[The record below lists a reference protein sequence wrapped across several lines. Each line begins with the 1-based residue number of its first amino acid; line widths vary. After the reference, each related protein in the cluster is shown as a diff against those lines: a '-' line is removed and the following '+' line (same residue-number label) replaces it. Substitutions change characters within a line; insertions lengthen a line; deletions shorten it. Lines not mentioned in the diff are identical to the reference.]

1 VTTRPRPADALP
13 PPGWRLVGVASI
25 GLGSGLYT
33 ADMPFVVMALAFVP
47 AVIAMAVIAVQA
59 TLMPEVAEPTDPRSD
74 AGISDRR

>member
-1 VTTRPRPADALP
+1 MTIRPRPADALP
-13 PPGWRLVGVASI
+13 QPGWRLIGVASI

-59 TLMPEVAEPTDPRSD
+59 TLMPEVAEPTDPRRD
-74 AGISDRR
+74 AELSHQR